1 MHLTCKVNSNI
12 KEGTRWGEILGES
25 AIMSM
30 ESTGAKDIRVL
41 GERARVLVASRGH
54 RETVYERIKFAI
66 PHRVAC
72 ENFFAIFA
80 IFAKKLFAAEFATFT

>member
-1 MHLTCKVNSNI
+1 MGRDTGRKRDHVNG
-12 KEGTRWGEILGES
+12 KHRG
-25 AIMSM
+25 
-30 ESTGAKDIRVL
+30 DIRVL

-54 RETVYERIKFAI
+54 RETVYERVKFAI